1 MQTLFSDSVLKC
13 SRASLYLSALSVV
26 DEIDQKNFIC
36 QPLLSLQTARLIFVQ
51 DSACGSSVNYSQC
64 DHFIFAHFHY
74 QLI

>member
-36 QPLLSLQTARLIFVQ
+36 QPLLYALLWIILLK
-51 DSACGSSVNYSQC
+51 
-64 DHFIFAHFHY
+64 HFIAEVY
-74 QLI
+74 IEG